1 MLSISE
7 LLMPRSLLFRSL
19 VILKRSE
26 ESHNSLLPQN
36 YRFFTSF
43 QNDILFAI
51 ICAIILYKANLLT
64 HLFSLRSLEFVNK
77 DNYCGYRI
85 YDNNENLRVALGNI
99 SLIRN
104 DKDYKTGI
112 SSVNL
117 FNSVGNILFTTE
129 E

>member
-1 MLSISE
+1 M
-7 LLMPRSLLFRSL
+7 
-19 VILKRSE
+19 
-26 ESHNSLLPQN
+26 ESGVL
-36 YRFFTSF
+36 
-43 QNDILFAI
+43 
-51 ICAIILYKANLLT
+51 
-64 HLFSLRSLEFVNK
+64 NK

-117 FNSVGNILFTTE
+117 FNSAGNILFTTE